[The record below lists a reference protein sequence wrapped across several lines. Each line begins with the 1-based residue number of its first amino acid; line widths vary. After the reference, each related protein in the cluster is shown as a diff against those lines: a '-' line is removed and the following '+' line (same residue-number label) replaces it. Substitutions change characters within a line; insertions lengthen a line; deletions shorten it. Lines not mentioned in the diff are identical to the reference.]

1 MSDSGRDSN
10 LMAIGT
16 IILGFS
22 VLNSNLK
29 VIKNDYLKY
38 KKIKKKKSKKQI
50 VLFSNTYT
58 PAIVIVFMISLLSF
72 ILMYILIS
80 MYMVTAD
87 AYNTLY
93 DTYLNPI
100 TYLVWLIII
109 GSTTMIDMAY
119 TRWNKFNESFS
130 SRY

>member
-38 KKIKKKKSKKQI
+38 KKKKKSKKQI

-93 DTYLNPI
+93 DTYINPI

-119 TRWNKFNESFS
+119 TRWNKFNELIG

>member
-1 MSDSGRDSN
+1 
-10 LMAIGT
+10 
-16 IILGFS
+16 
-22 VLNSNLK
+22 
-29 VIKNDYLKY
+29 
-38 KKIKKKKSKKQI
+38 
-50 VLFSNTYT
+50 
-58 PAIVIVFMISLLSF
+58 
-72 ILMYILIS
+72 MYILIS

>member
-1 MSDSGRDSN
+1 
-10 LMAIGT
+10 
-16 IILGFS
+16 
-22 VLNSNLK
+22 
-29 VIKNDYLKY
+29 
-38 KKIKKKKSKKQI
+38 
-50 VLFSNTYT
+50 
-58 PAIVIVFMISLLSF
+58 
-72 ILMYILIS
+72 
-80 MYMVTAD
+80 MVTAD

>member
-1 MSDSGRDSN
+1 MSNSGRDSN

-29 VIKNDYLKY
+29 
-38 KKIKKKKSKKQI
+38 I

-58 PAIVIVFMISLLSF
+58 PAIIIVFMISLLSF
-72 ILMYILIS
+72 IIMYILIS
-80 MYMVTAD
+80 MYMVSAD
-87 AYNTLY
+87 VYNTLHV
-93 DTYLNPI
+93 TYLNPI

-109 GSTTMIDMAY
+109 GSTTMIDMA
-119 TRWNKFNESFS
+119 
-130 SRY
+130 

>member
-38 KKIKKKKSKKQI
+38 KKKKKSKKQI

-93 DTYLNPI
+93 DTYINPI

-119 TRWNKFNESFS
+119 TRWNEFNELIG